1 MTNRFWAAAAMA
13 AMLVPAAARGA
24 ETPVDGAKAEGS
36 LYVQCD
42 GNPNNMTTGESVARL
57 LSLAAVVGLLAPP
70 PESADASKRKFG
82 ADGVAACSAI
92 VDGDKAEGNAQR
104 RVALILARALHR
116 IEAKDYDAA
125 IADVGQ
131 ARAEAEAAKLTD
143 DPYFNRSTG
152 LSFDQVEAAAL
163 VRLGRVEEAQR
174 VSLAAAG
181 RFGHSLSP
189 LLNLNNY
196 AALAPIGDDAD
207 IDYTK
212 AVARLFPG
220 LIDGAAAR
228 LEELSRFDES
238 ANMRADLVA
247 HHSVGKDKEGKPR
260 LPSSLSVARATLA
273 QALAGQ
279 WETAAASADR
289 ARSIDAARLADGKPE
304 DMAIRLQASEVLDL
318 YEVLLL
324 ATGGNLDGARRKFT
338 ARSRWLAPSFGA
350 VMAANRLLYDGA
362 SPAERTG
369 QLAMPASAL
378 WQERSDTTRAELLA
392 GDSDNKSLFHLIK
405 PRIPASAF
413 EAQSRTVWRVDKS
426 RIFLKPDKQADP
438 DSADEGLKIA
448 MLYGV
453 AGNVALDAMMLH
465 AALDA
470 RAQGKK
476 GFTFTPVFN
485 QYLAALVRAGDPGD
499 AAMPDALFLD
509 ADAVIAALSPVIP
522 DPATLKARRAVKSK

>member
-1 MTNRFWAAAAMA
+1 MKKHLWAAAALA
-13 AMLVPAAARGA
+13 AMLVPTVAAGA
-24 ETPVDGAKAEGS
+24 ETPVDAKKAEGS
-36 LYVQCD
+36 VYVQCD
-42 GNPNNMTTGESVARL
+42 GNPNNMSTGESVARL

-70 PESADASKRKFG
+70 PEAADASKRKFG
-82 ADGVAACSAI
+82 AEGVAACGMI
-92 VDGDKAEGNAQR
+92 IDGDKAEGNTR
-104 RVALILARALHR
+104 RRIALILARALHR

-125 IADVGQ
+125 IADVGK

-181 RFGHSLSP
+181 RYRYALFP
-189 LLNLNNY
+189 LLNLDNY
-196 AALAPIGDDAD
+196 AALAPLGNDAD
-207 IDYTK
+207 IDYAK

-220 LIDGAAAR
+220 MIDGAASR
-228 LEELSRFDES
+228 LEELARFDES
-238 ANMRADLVA
+238 ARMRADLVA
-247 HHSVGKDKEGKPR
+247 HHSVGKDKDGKAR
-260 LPSSLSVARATLA
+260 LPSSLSVARSALA

-279 WETAAASADR
+279 WDAATASAER
-289 ARSIDAARLADGKPE
+289 ARSIDAARLTDGKPE

-318 YEVLLL
+318 YDVLLL
-324 ATGGNLDGARRKFT
+324 AKGGNLDGARRKFT

-362 SPAERTG
+362 APADRTG
-369 QLAMPASAL
+369 QLAMPATAL
-378 WQERSDTTRAELLA
+378 WQERSDSTRAELLA
-392 GDSDNKSLFHLIK
+392 GDSDNKSLFALIK
-405 PRIPASAF
+405 PHVSAAAF
-413 EAQSRTVWRVDKS
+413 EAQSKAVWRVDKS
-426 RIFLKPDKQADP
+426 RIFLKPDK
-438 DSADEGLKIA
+438 DSVDDEPKIA
-448 MLYGV
+448 LLYGV

-476 GFTFTPVFN
+476 GFTFTPVLN
-485 QYLAALVRAGDPGD
+485 KYLAALVRAGDPGD

-522 DPATLKARRAVKSK
+522 DPATLKARRAVKTK